1 MKTKKSER
9 EHTAE
14 EILEAARRDARPTS
28 KTARRWMERHGQQ
41 LMPAYQEWPL
51 QAPRGAERA

>member
-1 MKTKKSER
+1 MKTKKRER

-28 KTARRWMERHGQQ
+28 KTARRWMEKHGQRLLPQ
-41 LMPAYQEWPL
+41 YPEWPL
-51 QAPRGAERA
+51 QAPRGGQ